1 MNWNVVIAVF
11 LFVITDIL
19 VWFQLNSQFL
29 NEWWKSR
36 SLLLC
41 ALLALPIAF
50 GYYFAWS
57 YAVAAF
63 GSWWGVR
70 FIGFALTFLV
80 FPVLTYYL
88 LGESFLTSKT
98 LICTLLAI
106 CILGVQAYLK

>member
-1 MNWNVVIAVF
+1 VNWNAVIAVF
-11 LFVITDIL
+11 LFIITDIF
-19 VWFQLNSQFL
+19 VWFQINAQFL
-29 NEWWKSR
+29 NGWWKSH

-41 ALLALPIAF
+41 AILAFPIAF
-50 GYYFAWS
+50 GYYFSWS

-70 FIGFALTFLV
+70 FIAFALTFMV